1 MKNRK
6 VRKKI
11 ARLDPVLKEIFQKS
25 ISEIIK
31 LITSQKPQ
39 KISYLPEE
47 LRFVKQMRTDLLLSV
62 KTKAGSHIFH
72 FEIQNYPDKLIPE
85 KMLLYK
91 IAIKSKYK
99 TEPEQF
105 LLWFGKGNP
114 PKASYKDKSTLHRF
128 RVIDMRKLGLKRF
141 LGSQNTYFVLL
152 GIVSARSKN
161 DIELIKDRIRFLVR
175 DEDERREVMKNL
187 ILVSDMLKIK
197 IAREM
202 IPKIEIPVEKTTFYK
217 IGFEEGK
224 KAGEERGKLKG
235 RREGVREGI
244 KEGLKEAILLDFELK
259 FGNGELRKSKA
270 NELKKLLSKIDDI
283 KKLRKIKKAI
293 FSAGDP
299 DEFIRKIKE
308 IVKT

>member
-1 MKNRK
+1 MKTRK
-6 VRKKI
+6 KKI
-11 ARLDPVLKEIFQKS
+11 ARLDPVFKEIFQKS

-47 LRFVKQMRTDLLLSV
+47 LRFVKQLRTDLLLSV

-72 FEIQNYPDKLIPE
+72 FEIQNHPDKLIPE

-114 PKASYKDKSTLHRF
+114 PKSCYKDKSTFHRF

-141 LGSQNTYFVLL
+141 LGSQNPYFVLL
-152 GIVSARSKN
+152 GIVSARGKN
-161 DIELIKDRIRFLVR
+161 DIELIKDRIRVLAR

-187 ILVSDMLKIK
+187 ILVSDILKIK

-224 KAGEERGKLKG
+224 KAGEEKGILKG
-235 RREGVREGI
+235 KKEGVR
-244 KEGLKEAILLDFELK
+244 EGLKEAILLDFELK
-259 FGNGELRKSKA
+259 FGNGELRKNKI
-270 NELKKLLSKIDDI
+270 NELKKLLSEIDDI
-283 KKLRKIKKAI
+283 RRLRRIKKLI
-293 FSAGDP
+293 FSAKTP
-299 DEFIRKIKE
+299 DEFIKKIKSLKK
-308 IVKT
+308 VKFLK

>member
-1 MKNRK
+1 MSK
-6 VRKKI
+6 KKI
-11 ARLDPVLKEIFQKS
+11 ARLDPVFKEIFQKS

-47 LRFVKQMRTDLLLSV
+47 LRFVKQLRTDLLLSV

-72 FEIQNYPDKLIPE
+72 FEIQNHPDKIIPE

-114 PKASYKDKSTLHRF
+114 PKAYYKDKSTIHRF

-141 LGSQNTYFVLL
+141 LESQNPYFVLL
-152 GIVSARSKN
+152 GIVSARGKN
-161 DIELIKDRIRFLVR
+161 DIELIKDRIRFLAR

-217 IGFEEGK
+217 IGFREGVKEGK
-224 KAGEERGKLKG
+224 KES
-235 RREGVREGI
+235 
-244 KEGLKEAILLDFELK
+244 LKEAILLGFELK
-259 FGNGELRKSKA
+259 FGDGELRKSKA
-270 NELKKLLSKIDDI
+270 NELKKLLSEIDDI
-283 KKLRKIKKAI
+283 RRLRRIKKLI
-293 FSAGDP
+293 FSAKTP
-299 DEFIRKIKE
+299 DEFIKKIKSLRR
-308 IVKT
+308 K